1 MSEIKRHWE
10 DVYGRKAPED
20 VSWYQVEPEPS
31 LSLILSC
38 ALSPEAPIL
47 EVGGG
52 ASRLVDALL
61 ERGYSRPSVVDVSGA
76 ALAVVRRRLG
86 GLANRVRWIESDILE
101 VPFEPGSIALW
112 HDRAVFHF
120 LVEPESRRAYF
131 QLLSQSLMK
140 GGFAVLGA
148 FGPEGPESC
157 SGLPVQR
164 VSVASLVGEMG
175 PGFDLVESL
184 IHEHRTPFD
193 TVQQFLF
200 ARFRKV

>member
-10 DVYGRKAPED
+10 EVYGRNAPED

-31 LSLILSC
+31 LSLILRC
-38 ALSPEAPIL
+38 GLPLEAPIL

-61 ERGYSRPSVVDVSGA
+61 DHGFSRLSVLDVSGA
-76 ALAVVRRRLG
+76 ALAIVRRRLG
-86 GLANRVRWIESDILE
+86 DRASQVRWIESDVFDAPL
-101 VPFEPGSIALW
+101 EPGSLTLW

-131 QLLSQSLMK
+131 QLLSESLMK

-157 SGLPVQR
+157 SGLQVQR
-164 VSVASLVGEMG
+164 VSEASLVGEMG
-175 PGFDLVESL
+175 PGFELVESL

-200 ARFRKV
+200 ARFMKL